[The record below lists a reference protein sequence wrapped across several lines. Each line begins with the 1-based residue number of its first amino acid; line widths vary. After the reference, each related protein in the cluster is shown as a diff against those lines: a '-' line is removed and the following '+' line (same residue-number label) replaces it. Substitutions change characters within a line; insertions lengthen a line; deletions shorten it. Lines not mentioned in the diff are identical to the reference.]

1 MEMAVIQPRFE
12 IKLNS
17 KLEEVDLS
25 FEEIDKD
32 KLFLAQ
38 FEGEEDLVYLT
49 INELQLSIPVDE
61 LKRAVDM
68 LHQSKESQK
77 GS

>member
-17 KLEEVDLS
+17 KLEEIDVS
-25 FEEIDKD
+25 FEEIDRD

-68 LHQSKESQK
+68 LHQSKGAQK